1 MNYDI
6 RPASLSD
13 AGAILRIYAPY
24 ITETCISFE
33 TEVPSLDTF
42 RERMRGI
49 MSEYP
54 YYVCEHEGKIVGYAY
69 ASKYAERRAY
79 RFSADLSV
87 YIAKEYH
94 GLGIGKRLYEVL
106 IAELYR
112 RGIYT
117 VYACITAENTDSIKF
132 HSALGFYEVGRFHNI
147 GYKHGR
153 WHDVVWLEKS
163 LREYDNPEILN

>member
-54 YYVCEHEGKIVGYAY
+54 YYVCEHEGKIVGY
-69 ASKYAERRAY
+69 
-79 RFSADLSV
+79 
-87 YIAKEYH
+87 
-94 GLGIGKRLYEVL
+94 
-106 IAELYR
+106 
-112 RGIYT
+112 T
-117 VYACITAENTDSIKF
+117 
-132 HSALGFYEVGRFHNI
+132 
-147 GYKHGR
+147 
-153 WHDVVWLEKS
+153 
-163 LREYDNPEILN
+163 